1 MIKKCETEI
10 DAIRIRL
17 HEEKSNLTRDERIK
31 RANDT
36 ARKLAAEYGFTI
48 VRSARRT
55 PPKLA
60 ANAQPPL

>member
-31 RANDT
+31 KANDT
-36 ARKLAAEYGFTI
+36 ARKLAAEYSFTI
-48 VRSARRT
+48 VSSARRT

-60 ANAQPPL
+60 ANA